1 MFNKAKL
8 GILAALAS
16 AANSCATYPVRT
28 DILVEVKPN
37 RYCGNSNTTKQYGQ
51 ASFQQNRRK
60 DLKAR
65 AKVKAKKRGQV

>member
-16 AANSCATYPVRT
+16 VADSVHSPVATNVLLEVRPS
-28 DILVEVKPN
+28 L
-37 RYCGNSNTTKQYGQ
+37 YCGYSNTTKQYGQ
-51 ASFQQNRRK
+51 ASFKQNRRK

-65 AKVKAKKRGQV
+65 VKVKAKKRGQV